1 MVNRKLALFVKD
13 LMPKQK
19 NRGDNEKPV
28 SIWNE
33 MDRIRGYPE
42 KSMVAIFKT
51 KGCSWYRYSACSMC
65 GYFNDISNP
74 SVNDLKK
81 QVDYVVSSLNT
92 EVLKIFTSGSFLDPV
107 EVPVE
112 VRDYFFKSIQG
123 KVKKLLIE
131 SRTEYINDKT
141 MNELSKY
148 DFSTRIAIGLESA
161 NDYIIENSI
170 NKGSTFSK
178 YIQAANIIKRHGLEL
193 RTYLLFKPPFV
204 SEREAIND
212 ILASIE
218 KIAGITTDV
227 SVNPVNVQKNTL
239 VEYLWKKGLYR
250 PPRLWSLAY
259 ILIEGARYGTEV
271 ISYPTGGNK
280 PRGVHNDEFDDKL
293 LDLIVDASLNQNIRD
308 LKIYFDSIPLQNFW
322 KMIDIEDKSLFQPD
336 FKKLLDQKRSSF
348 ATV

>member
-1 MVNRKLALFVKD
+1 
-13 LMPKQK
+13 
-19 NRGDNEKPV
+19 
-28 SIWNE
+28 
-33 MDRIRGYPE
+33 
-42 KSMVAIFKT
+42 MVAIFKT
-51 KGCSWYRYSACSMC
+51 GGCSWYRYSACSMC

-170 NKGSTFSK
+170 NKGSTF
-178 YIQAANIIKRHGLEL
+178 RL
-193 RTYLLFKPPFV
+193 RTRSDKRCPGFNRKDRGY
-204 SEREAIND
+204 ND
-212 ILASIE
+212 
-218 KIAGITTDV
+218 
-227 SVNPVNVQKNTL
+227 
-239 VEYLWKKGLYR
+239 
-250 PPRLWSLAY
+250 
-259 ILIEGARYGTEV
+259 
-271 ISYPTGGNK
+271 
-280 PRGVHNDEFDDKL
+280 
-293 LDLIVDASLNQNIRD
+293 
-308 LKIYFDSIPLQNFW
+308 
-322 KMIDIEDKSLFQPD
+322 
-336 FKKLLDQKRSSF
+336 
-348 ATV
+348 